1 MRRVFRK
8 KRDTF
13 DLDNLGIYKCPLFVG
28 GRNIQKDREHHL
40 RTEYGPTNIAW
51 ETYINSIYQ
60 GYKKGELS
68 CIKEFPFPIS
78 NKYLHRNI
86 AKKVASKYCKTE
98 EEKNQLIN
106 KIWNKIYYIV
116 DYHFY
121 NLGLV
126 VELDSHFHD
135 DKPLEDF
142 IRDLYLEEEYGIRTL
157 RVVGYGVRNNTRAD
171 NKFNNKFKRTVKD
184 IHQQKER
191 SGYGVE
197 DPIEVDYTSFLNDK
211 YKLLEYGESFVMD
224 AARKIYDEFL
234 TQEESIV
241 ITEDWLVENQLED
254 IDKEKLGNY
263 FYEQY
268 FKKLTFQNPANSY
281 K

>member
-1 MRRVFRK
+1 MIRRVFRK

-13 DLDNLGIYKCPLFVG
+13 DLDNLGIYQCPLFIG

-40 RTEYGPTNIAW
+40 KTEYGPTNIAW
-51 ETYINSIYQ
+51 ETYINSIYL

-68 CIKEFPFPIS
+68 CIKEFPFPIA
-78 NKYLHRNI
+78 NKFRHREI
-86 AKKVASKYCKTE
+86 ARKVANKYCKTDD
-98 EEKNQLIN
+98 EKSQLIN

-157 RVVGYGVRNNTRAD
+157 RVVGYGVRNDTKAD
-171 NKFNNKFKRTVKD
+171 NKFNNKFKRVVKD
-184 IHQQKER
+184 IRQQKEKA
-191 SGYGVE
+191 GYEVE
-197 DPIEVDYTSFLNDK
+197 DPIEVDYTSYLNDK
-211 YKLLEYGESFVMD
+211 YKFLEYGNESLAILAEEIYEEFVSKED
-224 AARKIYDEFL
+224 TI
-234 TQEESIV
+234 IV
-241 ITEDWLVENQLED
+241 PKDWIKDRDV
-254 IDKEKLGNY
+254 DKEKLADY

-268 FKKLTFQNPANSY
+268 FRKLTFENP
-281 K
+281 